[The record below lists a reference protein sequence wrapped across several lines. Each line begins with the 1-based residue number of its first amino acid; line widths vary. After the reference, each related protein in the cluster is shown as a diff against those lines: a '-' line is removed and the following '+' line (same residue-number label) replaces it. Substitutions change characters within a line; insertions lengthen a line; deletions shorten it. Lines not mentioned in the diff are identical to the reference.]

1 MRLMTTICGAATWL
15 ACGTLACASGQSTPN
30 DPAMNQAASAQPHT
44 RGSGAVSGERETTI
58 AFSEEIRSACQFPQ
72 SSDEAPH
79 FELDE
84 STLRGPDKNVL
95 DDVANCLKGGPLQD
109 RTLTIVGR
117 TDPRGSDEHNQNLG
131 ANRAEATR
139 NYLIAKGVPEGRL
152 VVMSR
157 GEQGARGTG
166 EEGWALDRRVDLVL
180 RDRSDG
186 TLTRDTPPLPPA
198 NPPQQNVNAAP
209 GSPQTPPLPPANP
222 PQVNVNQSPT
232 GKSPS
237 PAK

>member
-1 MRLMTTICGAATWL
+1 MRLTKTICGAATWL

-30 DPAMNQAASAQPHT
+30 DPATNQAASAQPHT
-44 RGSGAVSGERETTI
+44 RGSGAVSAERETTV
-58 AFSEEIRSACQFPQ
+58 AFSEEIRAACRFPQ
-72 SSDEAPH
+72 GSEELPH

-95 DDVANCLKGGPLQD
+95 DDVASCLKDGPLHE
-109 RTLTIVGR
+109 RTVTIVGR
-117 TDPRGSDEHNQNLG
+117 TDPRGSDQHNQNLG

-139 NYLIAKGVPEGRL
+139 NYLIAKGVPERRL

-166 EEGWALDRRVDLVL
+166 EESWALDRRVDLVL
-180 RDRSDG
+180 RDQSDG
-186 TLTRDTPPLPPA
+186 TLSRDTPPVPPA
-198 NPPQQNVNAAP
+198 NPPQQNVNAAQ
-209 GSPQTPPLPPANP
+209 GSPETPPVPPANP

-232 GKSPS
+232 GKSPATS
-237 PAK
+237 K